1 MQYIFRCHKDTLD
14 TVQKQ
19 DGIINKNTPG
29 TFVEMVHWTQYTQQC
44 YNEKT
49 NIFTAGEAMA
59 ISEARHKANEKYNA
73 KAYDDIK
80 VRVQKG
86 QKEQIQA
93 AASRQGQSL
102 NAYIVGA
109 VNERMEREQPE
120 EQVQEHSSPSIL
132 EVMRQMAASGKSAV
146 ELTQES
152 SAASAQDTH
161 RGDNSIISPEEETDM
176 AKVDLPF

>member
-1 MQYIFRCHKDTLD
+1 MAYKSKED
-14 TVQKQ
+14 
-19 DGIINKNTPG
+19 
-29 TFVEMVHWTQYTQQC
+29 
-44 YNEKT
+44 
-49 NIFTAGEAMA
+49 AM
-59 ISEARHKANEKYNA
+59 KYNNQFNRQ
-73 KAYDDIK
+73 KYDRIGLM
-80 VRVQKG
+80 VPKG

-132 EVMRQMAASGKSAV
+132 EVMRQMAASGKSAA
-146 ELTQES
+146 ELTQERI
-152 SAASAQDTH
+152 AASAQDTH

-176 AKVDLPF
+176 DKVDLPF